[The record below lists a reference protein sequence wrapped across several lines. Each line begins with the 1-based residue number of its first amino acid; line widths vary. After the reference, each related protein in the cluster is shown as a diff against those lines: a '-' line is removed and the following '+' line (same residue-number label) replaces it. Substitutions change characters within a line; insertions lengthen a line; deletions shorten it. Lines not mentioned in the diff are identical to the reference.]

1 MDFEI
6 LQSRKSASQKKISKK
21 AYLINYM
28 TISPKKPGY
37 GIWKYNLFRKL
48 FL

>member
-6 LQSRKSASQKKISKK
+6 LPSIKRASQKKISKK
-21 AYLINYM
+21 AYLINRM
-28 TISPKKPGY
+28 IISPQKPGY
-37 GIWKYNLFRKL
+37 GIWKYKLFRKL